1 MKIKFKT
8 SVYMYNVGS
17 YAINS
22 VADIEEK
29 LASKLVS
36 QGLAIPMEEP
46 KKEKPKAKTTKK
58 KLEKEG
64 E

>member
-8 SVYMYNVGS
+8 SVYLYGLGS

-22 VADIEEK
+22 IADIEQK
-29 LASKLVS
+29 IALKLVK
-36 QGLAIPMEEP
+36 QGLAVVIEET
-46 KKEKPKAKTTKK
+46 KKEKPKTKTVKK